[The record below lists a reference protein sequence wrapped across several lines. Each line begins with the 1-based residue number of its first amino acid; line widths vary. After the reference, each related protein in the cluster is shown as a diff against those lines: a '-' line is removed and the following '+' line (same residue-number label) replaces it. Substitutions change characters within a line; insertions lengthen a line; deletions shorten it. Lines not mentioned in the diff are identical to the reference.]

1 MAKTKIVVNTKCWQD
16 CGETGSLIIVG
27 RNVRLYSHSR
37 KLAVYKKIKHTITIK
52 PSNCLYPREIESM
65 FTQRNKNYVH
75 SETCVGMF
83 IETLV
88 IVPNWKQNTNVLKW
102 VNG

>member
-37 KLAVYKKIKHTITIK
+37 KLASYKKIKHTITVK
-52 PSNCLYPREIESM
+52 PSNCLYLREIESM

-75 SETCVGMF
+75 SETCIGMF
-83 IETLV
+83 YRNFNNIPNLETKHKC
-88 IVPNWKQNTNVLKW
+88 P
-102 VNG
+102 